1 MKDSNI
7 NASHYQ
13 YVSAHR
19 KQIYSSLLDCVADL
33 FKKQFIT
40 TQLLTTSTFT
50 HLQFF
55 LNSGFMLK
63 RSMGQRRKFPAHL
76 QNLVSALHTSIDKLA
91 QKISSAKQLND

>member
-50 HLQFF
+50 HL
-55 LNSGFMLK
+55 
-63 RSMGQRRKFPAHL
+63 
-76 QNLVSALHTSIDKLA
+76 
-91 QKISSAKQLND
+91 